1 MGPESLA
8 GPGPPGAR
16 RLRNLH
22 RITYVDVVL
31 LLLRLGVVAV
41 VVGGTIGTL
50 IKGTYT
56 SAQWFDLFMFGLTIG
71 ASTG

>member
-1 MGPESLA
+1 M
-8 GPGPPGAR
+8 
-16 RLRNLH
+16 
-22 RITYVDVVL
+22 VL
-31 LLLRLGVVAV
+31 LLLRLAVIVV

-50 IKGTYT
+50 LKGTYT

>member
-1 MGPESLA
+1 MAAESLA
-8 GPGPPGAR
+8 GPRVAWAR

-31 LLLRLGVVAV
+31 LLLRLAVIVV

-50 IKGTYT
+50 LKGTYT
-56 SAQWFDLFMFGLTIG
+56 SAQ
-71 ASTG
+71 